1 MFLRWIFQAKLH
13 SSRMLSKQRYA
24 CRHPPK
30 MNLSGQPPKHKTAF
44 KLKVFLQTSSKNDLS
59 KSWKLPANWRC
70 SCRHPPNINLP
81 CQHPKHKTAFK
92 PQVFLQTSS
101 KHDLSKSW
109 KLPANWRYSCRHPQK
124 MISKSWNLPANWR
137 YSCRQPPKMNLS
149 GQPPKHKSAFKLKV
163 FLQTSSLNEPFKPT
177 VSPLRQLNECL
188 PGGLWP

>member
-1 MFLRWIFQAKLH
+1 MTFRRDLSSLGKHKRNMHIFLQACSWDESFKLNSTAQECFQNKGMPADILQKWTFQA
-13 SSRMLSKQRYA
+13 
-24 CRHPPK
+24 
-30 MNLSGQPPKHKTAF
+30 NLQSI
-44 KLKVFLQTSSKNDLS
+44 
-59 KSWKLPANWRC
+59 KLP
-70 SCRHPPNINLP
+70 S
-81 CQHPKHKTAFK
+81 
-92 PQVFLQTSS
+92 
-101 KHDLSKSW
+101 
-109 KLPANWRYSCRHPQK
+109 NWRYSCRHPQK